1 MPPIHEIPAD
11 AAARAETLRTQLAY
25 HQKKY
30 YEDDAPEL
38 SDAEYDR
45 LFYELVALEQK
56 YPALDTPDS
65 PTRRVGGRASE
76 KFEKVTH
83 TVQMGSLT
91 DVFSYEELRAFLART
106 EEALGYAPE
115 YSVECKID
123 GLSVSL
129 EYRNGRFVRGS
140 TRGDGFVGENVT
152 ENLRTI
158 KSIPRILPRDDI
170 PYLEVRGEVYMPHNR
185 FETLNREREENE
197 ESLFANPRN
206 AAAGSLRQLDASV
219 TAQRGLDIF
228 VFNVQ
233 AAEGISFS
241 GHTESLD
248 FLADAGFSVI
258 RERELLSDADAIV
271 RRIEEIGEM
280 RSSLPYNIDGV
291 VIKIDRLSDRAA
303 LGETAS
309 TPKWAVA
316 YKFPPE
322 VKKTRLLD
330 IVVQVGRT
338 GVLTPNAVLEPVRL
352 AGTSVSRATL
362 HNIDFIRERDIR
374 IGDTVYVQKAGDII
388 PEVLR
393 VEKADRTGAE
403 VEYSMP
409 EVCPSCG
416 GPVFRDENEAATRC
430 SNPACPA
437 QLLRSLAHFVS
448 RDAMNIDG
456 LGIQVL
462 KQLREAGLVHS
473 PADLYNIKEE
483 DVSPLDRMGK
493 KSAENLVRAIAA
505 SKDAG
510 ADRLI
515 FALGIPGIGQKA
527 AQTLA
532 KRFGD
537 IEALFTSDHDTLCAI
552 DDIGSVTADSI
563 IGYFANPE
571 VRHLIDRLREAGVK
585 TTYETTVQS
594 AMLAG
599 KTFVLTGTLPTM
611 TRDEMSALIEA
622 NGGKVSSSVSKKTS
636 FVVAGAEAGS
646 KLTKAQTLGI
656 PVLSQDEM
664 LAMIHHTE

>member
-1 MPPIHEIPAD
+1 MNNETEL
-11 AAARAETLRTQLAY
+11 AERIRKLRETLAY

-45 LFYELVALEQK
+45 LFYELAALERDN
-56 YPALDTPDS
+56 PSLDSPDS
-65 PTRRVGGRASE
+65 PTKRVGGRASE

-91 DVFSYEELRAFLART
+91 DVFSYEELRAFLVRT
-106 EEALGYAPE
+106 EEALGYAPD

-129 EYRNGRFVRGS
+129 EYRGGRFVRGS

-152 ENLRTI
+152 ENLLTI
-158 KSIPRILPRDDI
+158 PTIPRLLPNADI
-170 PYLEVRGEVYMPHNR
+170 PYFEVRGEVYMPHDR
-185 FETLNREREENE
+185 FEALNRQREENE
-197 ESLFANPRN
+197 ETLFANPRN
-206 AAAGSLRQLDASV
+206 AAAGSLRQLDSAI
-219 TAQRGLDIF
+219 TAARGLDIF

-233 AAEGISFS
+233 ASDGMSFS
-241 GHTESLD
+241 SHKESLD
-248 FLADAGFSVI
+248 WLENAGFSVI
-258 RERELLSDADAIV
+258 RERALLSRADDIIA
-271 RRIEEIGEM
+271 RIEEIGQM
-280 RSSLPYNIDGV
+280 RATLPYDIDGV
-291 VIKIDRLSDRAA
+291 VIKIDRLSERAV

-309 TPKWAVA
+309 TPRWAVA

-322 VKKTRLLD
+322 VKETKLCD
-330 IVVQVGRT
+330 IVIQVGRT

-393 VEKADRTGAE
+393 VKKEDRTGAE
-403 VEYSMP
+403 TEYFMP
-409 EVCPSCG
+409 KTCPVCG
-416 GPVFRDENEAATRC
+416 GEVFRDENEAATRC
-430 SNPACPA
+430 VNPACPA
-437 QLLRSLAHFVS
+437 QLLRALAHFVS

-462 KQLREAGLVHS
+462 KQLREAGMVHS
-473 PADLYNIKEE
+473 PADLYMLEE
-483 DVSPLDRMGK
+483 EKIAALERMGK
-493 KSAENLVRAIAA
+493 KSAENLMHAIEA
-505 SKDAG
+505 SKAAG

-527 AQTLA
+527 AQVLA

-537 IEALFTSDHDTLCAI
+537 IEALFSVDRDTLCAV
-552 DDIGSVTADSI
+552 DDIGEITADSI
-563 IGYFANPE
+563 IEYFANPG
-571 VRHLIDRLREAGVK
+571 VRTLIDRLKASGVK
-585 TTYETTVQS
+585 TTYETTQQS
-594 AMLAG
+594 AIFAG

-611 TRDEMSALIEA
+611 TRDEMSALIES
-622 NGGKVSSSVSKKTS
+622 NGGKVSSSVSKKTAY
-636 FVVAGAEAGS
+636 VVAGAEAGS

-656 PVLSQDEM
+656 PILSQDDILSM
-664 LAMIHHTE
+664 LNED